1 MSETDQSNGPS
12 TSCGNESTQS
22 NLQLTL
28 NEMKSLEQ
36 FHILE
41 ELGEGSYSTV
51 YLASTKKGEKRF
63 ALKICSKLKIQRE
76 KKVQQIFRER
86 DALRLLSEQPQP
98 FVVQLLA
105 TFHDD
110 SSLYFVLSYAR
121 YRDLGKKMEKCKK
134 FDVETSRFVVAE
146 LVMALAY
153 IHSKRILHRDVKP
166 QNILIKEN
174 FHIMLTDF
182 GCCITFDEKE
192 KNEKSER
199 KRKTSFVGSGYY
211 VSPEVL
217 SGKVV
222 DETCDYFACGSV
234 LFEMLVGRTPFF
246 DVSEYLVFQRI
257 ANNRYKF
264 EDDFP
269 DSEAKNVIREFLRP
283 QQTERLGSPSI
294 GGFDSIRDHAFF
306 SSIDWNELNNSPSPL
321 SSYYSSTK

>member
-51 YLASTKKGEKRF
+51 YLASTKKGEKRY

-76 KKVQQIFRER
+76 KKVRFFLAKSLTRPAII
-86 DALRLLSEQPQP
+86 LL
-98 FVVQLLA
+98 VVQ
-105 TFHDD
+105 FC
-110 SSLYFVLSYAR
+110 SKCSL
-121 YRDLGKKMEKCKK
+121 
-134 FDVETSRFVVAE
+134 VEH
-146 LVMALAY
+146 L
-153 IHSKRILHRDVKP
+153 
-166 QNILIKEN
+166 
-174 FHIMLTDF
+174 
-182 GCCITFDEKE
+182 
-192 KNEKSER
+192 
-199 KRKTSFVGSGYY
+199 
-211 VSPEVL
+211 
-217 SGKVV
+217 
-222 DETCDYFACGSV
+222 
-234 LFEMLVGRTPFF
+234 FF